1 MELEY
6 EDHIIN
12 IKYNL
17 SLDHI
22 KLDAY
27 IQLNQQPIL
36 DNDEEHQD
44 NPIGIMVDEQEIGN
58 GVYRSIRNLLQIF
71 IPIWSRSNPPILQP
85 GNTINLKLDGDG
97 RNVGRKQ
104 NHVLINTMCLL
115 NKKEEV
121 LKPDINIDSI
131 NFINFLYHL
140 LLNNKLVF
148 VFIYRQRKIQTL
160 AKVVKYQLQDLQE
173 NGISVNDVH
182 WSIDLVTGSLC
193 TI

>member
-1 MELEY
+1 MTARIFY
-6 EDHIIN
+6 QDYPNNPYINAQYIAGGKIFRSKYKIIVLGHYPQN
-12 IKYNL
+12 VKYTQK
-17 SLDHI
+17 I
-22 KLDAY
+22 E
-27 IQLNQQPIL
+27 LNQQPIL
-36 DNDEEHQD
+36 DDDEEHQD

-121 LKPDINIDSI
+121 
-131 NFINFLYHL
+131 
-140 LLNNKLVF
+140 
-148 VFIYRQRKIQTL
+148 QRKIQTL